1 MAKRHYIPSP
11 PTCPGA
17 ASEGNCALI
26 RKVIRT
32 ALAAEGVD
40 VPCEVD
46 VLLTNDSGIHEIN
59 REMRQ
64 VDASTDV
71 LSFPEFDLRPGELP
85 APEDADPGTGLV
97 PLGDMVISMEHVA
110 AQAQGVRPRQTAG
123 AELSGGALCSAPAG
137 VRPSGR
143 GAPEGPDAGERG
155 SHPGGAGHRAVN
167 HSRGRPRP
175 GAQAQQES
183 VDGGELQ
190 VFFIAFQGVI
200 TQLVMN
206 HIHVEVIVVRW
217 DSVQVGLDVVEIKP
231 YHKV

>member
-1 MAKRHYIPSP
+1 MAKRHYIPV
-11 PTCPGA
+11 TADVPGA

-64 VDASTDV
+64 GGAPPGGAGVQDASTDV

-110 AQAQGVRPRQTAG
+110 AQAREYGHAKRR
-123 AELSGGALCSAPAG
+123 ELSYLVVHSVLHLLGYDHLD
-137 VRPSGR
+137 
-143 GAPEGPDAGERG
+143 EGPQKAQM
-155 SHPGGAGHRAVN
+155 RA
-167 HSRGRPRP
+167 REE
-175 GAQAQQES
+175 AIL
-183 VDGGELQ
+183 GELG
-190 VFFIAFQGVI
+190 IG
-200 TQLVMN
+200 
-206 HIHVEVIVVRW
+206 R
-217 DSVQVGLDVVEIKP
+217 
-231 YHKV
+231 